1 MTVAIFYSGL
11 SKVLQVRLK
20 RPHTNLT
27 DKKNTENK
35 KEVSLLR
42 DENEAKQKR
51 VAELTK
57 GLSSMRRLLLKKMS
71 VTALNDAS
79 SKLSPFD
86 HKYGYKQEILIRLRL
101 RDDKMTCEDHLKQ
114 QHMNVAGT
122 YWPKSRGFLKLIP
135 YLNAL
140 PFLPYTSN

>member
-1 MTVAIFYSGL
+1 M
-11 SKVLQVRLK
+11 LQVRVK
-20 RPHTNLT
+20 RPHRNLT
-27 DKKNTENK
+27 NKKNTENEN
-35 KEVSLLR
+35 EVSLLR
-42 DENEAKQKR
+42 DENETKQTLRR

-71 VTALNDAS
+71 VTALNHAS

-114 QHMNVAGT
+114 QHMNVAGI

>member
-1 MTVAIFYSGL
+1 M
-11 SKVLQVRLK
+11 LQVRVK
-20 RPHTNLT
+20 RPHRNLT
-27 DKKNTENK
+27 NKKNTENE

-86 HKYGYKQEILIRLRL
+86 QKYGYKQEILIRLR
-101 RDDKMTCEDHLKQ
+101 DDQMACEDDVKEQHLQ
-114 QHMNVAGT
+114 MAG
-122 YWPKSRGFLKLIP
+122 
-135 YLNAL
+135 
-140 PFLPYTSN
+140 